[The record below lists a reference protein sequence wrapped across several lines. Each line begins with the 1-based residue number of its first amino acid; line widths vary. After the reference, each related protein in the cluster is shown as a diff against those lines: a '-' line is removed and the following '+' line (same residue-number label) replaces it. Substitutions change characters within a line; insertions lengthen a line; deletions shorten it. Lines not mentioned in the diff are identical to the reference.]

1 MGLAISL
8 FAVSCKKNAEP
19 TQTQQDT
26 VAVSADTLSAQMD
39 SVAVVEQEEVLQELN
54 LQTFNRDSQ
63 LPAKF
68 NENLDSWGRLFL
80 YTNENQSN
88 KTNGNYYAFID
99 FSENDVAIIKVNGTY
114 EKLKN
119 TTKGE
124 YIENRIYENNNFRL
138 ELNLSSKNVSQR
150 AVAEFPEGSFVM
162 KGSFRLLDLNTNQE
176 TTKQT
181 FAVGIES

>member
-39 SVAVVEQEEVLQELN
+39 SVAVVEQEEVLPELN
-54 LQTFNRDSQ
+54 LQVFNWNSK

-119 TTKGE
+119 TAKGE

-138 ELNLSSKNVSQR
+138 ELNLSSKNVSQQ
-150 AVAEFPEGSFVM
+150 AVAELPEGSFVM
-162 KGSFRLLDLNTNQE
+162 KGTIRLLDLNTNQE